1 MRPLDGLHAL
11 VTGGGSG
18 IGASI
23 ARALHGAGAE
33 LTIAGRHK
41 ARLYEVASSLTGCAA
56 AVADLTRPEDCAA
69 MVKAAR
75 EAHGP
80 IDILIANAGA
90 AESAPLAS
98 IDRGQWQRMVDVNLT
113 GAFSSAQA
121 ALPDVL
127 RDGASKSV
135 RRIVFIA
142 STAALKGYPYV
153 AAYCAAKH
161 GVLGLARAMAAEFAP
176 SGMTVNAV
184 CPGFTDTP
192 LLDASVATIT
202 AKTKHSAEEARALLA
217 KDNAHQRLI
226 TPEEV
231 AQTVVFLCSPAASS
245 INGQAIAIAGGQI

>member
-11 VTGGGSG
+11 VTGGSSG
-18 IGASI
+18 IGAAI
-23 ARALHGAGAE
+23 ARALHGAGAKV
-33 LTIAGRHK
+33 TIVGRHK
-41 ARLYEVASSLTGCAA
+41 ARLDEVASSLTGCAA
-56 AVADLTRPEDCAA
+56 AVADLTCAEDCAT

-90 AESAPLAS
+90 AESSPFAR
-98 IDRGQWQRMVDVNLT
+98 IDLGQWQRMIDINLS

-121 ALPDVL
+121 ALPDIL
-127 RDGASKSV
+127 RDGAGKSV

-142 STAALKGYPYV
+142 STAALRGYPYV
-153 AAYCAAKH
+153 ASYCAAKH
-161 GVLGLARAMAAEFAP
+161 GVLGLARAMAAEFAS

-202 AKTKHSAEEARALLA
+202 AKTNYSAEEARALLA

-231 AQTVVFLCSPAASS
+231 AQTVVFLCSPVASS